1 MFEPMFKRFSTRDL
15 IVIAVLAGI
24 GLAVKPIVSPLSKM
38 ITMPLMV
45 PGGSFAGGLYMLWL
59 ALAVL
64 IIRKPGTGAIFG
76 LLQALVTLVMGVR
89 GNQGLLT
96 LLSYTLPGILADL
109 IQLLVK
115 DPARL
120 WPHLAVCATANIA
133 GAMVVAIL
141 LFHHPPLFLIVILG
155 MSLVSG
161 LVGGWISRSI
171 YKELR
176 YYELIE

>member
-1 MFEPMFKRFSTRDL
+1 MFKRFSTRDL

-45 PGGSFAGGLYMLWL
+45 PGGSFTGGLYMLWL

-64 IIRKPGTGAIFG
+64 IVRKPGTGFIFG

-109 IQLLVK
+109 IQPLVK

-120 WPHLAVCATANIA
+120 WPHLAICAGANIV
-133 GAMVVAIL
+133 GAMVVAIVLFRHPLPL
-141 LFHHPPLFLIVILG
+141 LLIVLG
-155 MSLVSG
+155 MSLASG
-161 LVGGWISRSI
+161 LMGGWISRSI
-171 YKELR
+171 YKQLN
-176 YYELIE
+176 YYELVE